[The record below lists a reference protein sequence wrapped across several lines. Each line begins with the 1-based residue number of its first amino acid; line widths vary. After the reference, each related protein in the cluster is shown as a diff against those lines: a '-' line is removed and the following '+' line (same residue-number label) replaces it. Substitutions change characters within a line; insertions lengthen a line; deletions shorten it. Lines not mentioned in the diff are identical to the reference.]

1 MPKVTITN
9 VQGLVQATGKGF
21 VARNGGTLM
30 NDGAAQLGPSGLI
43 VGKKQSPYNTADP
56 FAQGTTQLW
65 PLGTELIYG
74 ERKFRY
80 CLADGANNCGVLLQ
94 SPVLVNANHRDLD
107 VEPAAAGSYAVTV
120 TLGATAATLNQY
132 ADGFLHINDD
142 TADANSQGML
152 WKIRSNP
159 AADSAATLKLTLYD
173 PVVVALPTTGKADLI
188 QNPCFDV
195 IIAPAAETG
204 ALVGV
209 TPIEVADNNYFWAQ
223 TSGICSVLAVGT
235 LVLGN
240 AAVRSGTVD
249 GGCAP
254 ATDNLLQEIGDVS
267 VVNDTTDQVVVN
279 LNLP

>member
-1 MPKVTITN
+1 MPQVKVTN
-9 VQGLVQATGKGF
+9 SKGLVQSGGKGF
-21 VARNGGTLM
+21 TVSNGGTIM
-30 NDGAAQLGPSGLI
+30 NTGAAQLGPSAVI
-43 VGKKQSPYNTADP
+43 FGKGSAQAAADP
-56 FAQGTTQLW
+56 FTQSSTQLW

-80 CLADGANNCGVLLQ
+80 CLANGACNAGVLLQ

-107 VEPAAAGSYAVTV
+107 VEPSSAGDYSVTV

-132 ADGFLHINDD
+132 KDGFIHINDD
-142 TADANSQGML
+142 TADVNSQGHL
-152 WKIRSNP
+152 LKIRSNP
-159 AADSAATLKLTLYD
+159 AADASATLALTLYD
-173 PVVVALPTTGKADLI
+173 PVVVALPTTGVADLI

-209 TPIEVADNNYFWAQ
+209 TPIETTDDYYFWAQ
-223 TSGICSVLAVGT
+223 TSGICSVLQAGT
-235 LVLGN
+235 VVLGHT
-240 AAVRSGTVD
+240 AVRSGGTA
-249 GGCAP
+249 GACAP

-267 VVNDTTDQVVVN
+267 VVNGSGDNCVVN